1 MYRTSDVFHI
11 QVKVKKIMKDDPE
24 TFFKIFQGTIQE
36 QTNES
41 VANDEYLKH
50 QETFHVK
57 HPALFIG
64 DVFEMQVKVRLN
76 QKYGYYL
83 QVVDEPTLIMPSDEK
98 EMGQFLQK
106 RLAGIG
112 AKTVKKLM
120 DAYGMSVISAVLEN
134 PNEMVSFGI
143 PQNKAESIAKQMQ
156 GLSAF
161 DTLSSFLFPM
171 NVPIKISHL
180 IFNEM
185 GPESMQLVQRNP
197 YDIAGIE
204 GVAFETADIIANTLH
219 KNPLSPERIR
229 AGIKAYLTNRKES
242 QGDICVPKTALY
254 AEFIPYL
261 TRNGAFF
268 SYQNERITEA
278 MIGDA
283 LTSLIHKEEVLMEN
297 NKAGMDYYYLAEM
310 NRVENQIVG
319 TLVSLENDFRIPFA
333 EPSKVEEY
341 LVRLENGDFLSR
353 EQKESGI
360 APMVLAPEQ
369 RQAVGMAVK
378 NHISILTGGPGTGK
392 TATVNTIVE
401 ALLYANPGVKI
412 ALLAPTGK
420 AAKRISELT
429 HRSAM
434 TIHRKLKLAGYGSGE
449 GIEKITEDFVIVD
462 EVSMVDAELFNFLIQ
477 NLGENTRLLLVG
489 DVDQLPSIGAGLI
502 LRDLIETHCIAVTK
516 LTQIFR
522 QAQNSQIV
530 MNAHKLMNGRTTA
543 DKGGITFDKSK
554 KDMYFIKQSDENNV
568 KRLIVEAVRK
578 QVEVYHR
585 NLDDL
590 CVLSPMR
597 VGGLGTIELNK
608 QIQKI
613 MNPPAKG
620 KMELTIKKEE
630 TIIYREGDR
639 VMQLVNDSDK
649 DVTNGE
655 IGTIERIYTDLI
667 QQENGTVRSVQMV
680 DVLFKD
686 SLMGERT
693 LSYEEGDLSDI
704 ELAYAI
710 SIHKS
715 QGSEFAIVIMPVFH
729 TQRNMLQRNL
739 IYTAWT
745 RAKEMLI
752 NIGELDSLNE
762 GIKNIQNL
770 DRISLLKEKIQA
782 KLPQVA

>member
-1 MYRTSDVFHI
+1 
-11 QVKVKKIMKDDPE
+11 
-24 TFFKIFQGTIQE
+24 
-36 QTNES
+36 
-41 VANDEYLKH
+41 
-50 QETFHVK
+50 
-57 HPALFIG
+57 
-64 DVFEMQVKVRLN
+64 
-76 QKYGYYL
+76 
-83 QVVDEPTLIMPSDEK
+83 
-98 EMGQFLQK
+98 
-106 RLAGIG
+106 
-112 AKTVKKLM
+112 
-120 DAYGMSVISAVLEN
+120 
-134 PNEMVSFGI
+134 
-143 PQNKAESIAKQMQ
+143 
-156 GLSAF
+156 
-161 DTLSSFLFPM
+161 
-171 NVPIKISHL
+171 
-180 IFNEM
+180 
-185 GPESMQLVQRNP
+185 
-197 YDIAGIE
+197 
-204 GVAFETADIIANTLH
+204 
-219 KNPLSPERIR
+219 
-229 AGIKAYLTNRKES
+229 
-242 QGDICVPKTALY
+242 
-254 AEFIPYL
+254 
-261 TRNGAFF
+261 
-268 SYQNERITEA
+268 
-278 MIGDA
+278 
-283 LTSLIHKEEVLMEN
+283 
-297 NKAGMDYYYLAEM
+297 
-310 NRVENQIVG
+310 
-319 TLVSLENDFRIPFA
+319 
-333 EPSKVEEY
+333 
-341 LVRLENGDFLSR
+341 
-353 EQKESGI
+353 
-360 APMVLAPEQ
+360 
-369 RQAVGMAVK
+369 
-378 NHISILTGGPGTGK
+378 
-392 TATVNTIVE
+392 
-401 ALLYANPGVKI
+401 
-412 ALLAPTGK
+412 
-420 AAKRISELT
+420 
-429 HRSAM
+429 M